1 MQRRTNMLSTV
12 VLSAVML
19 CGATAIA
26 ADVPKEGP
34 FTFSYLGRGSF
45 VASFA
50 VKDQTFGIWDNH
62 TNYSANGLFD
72 HGSARC
78 LGTEIIRVA
87 RDRCSDSAWW
97 RIRPGTKSRFSC
109 PRLTSQSANP
119 LAFPSRFLPV
129 PANMRVS
136 RGAVHVPIK
145 VLATT
150 PKPRGPL

>member
-45 VASFA
+45 VASFT

-72 HGSARC
+72 HGLARC
-78 LGTEIIRVA
+78 LGTEMI
-87 RDRCSDSAWW
+87 
-97 RIRPGTKSRFSC
+97 
-109 PRLTSQSANP
+109 
-119 LAFPSRFLPV
+119 
-129 PANMRVS
+129 
-136 RGAVHVPIK
+136 
-145 VLATT
+145 
-150 PKPRGPL
+150 